1 MTTQTQLTGP
11 VRAVLDRHR
20 IPEILKQSNRWVT
33 WRAGDVKPTG
43 KFDKVP
49 INPRTG
55 RNISANDP
63 ANWFGFDEA
72 CAAYD
77 AGLCSGIGIA
87 LSDQPIVF
95 SDGAPLFL
103 TALDYDHCASKIV
116 EIKQDRN
123 ALGKAYAEISPSG
136 LGLRMFALSTEPI
149 KGGNAGHGRE
159 IYGSGRFMTVTGN
172 AGRGEVVEATKV
184 LQELVSRWFPT
195 ETKPKNLKNVTNT
208 LAFPPRPENPM
219 HVELIKSQLKC
230 VSADCSYEDW
240 TRIVWSVLSSGWKCA
255 VSLAEEWSRSA
266 PNQYDQTVFDTVVAS
281 FDSNRGITLG
291 TLHHYATKAGWESAK
306 PADQRVRPIVE
317 IGSTKATQGTPL
329 LTASDL
335 VILPALQW
343 RVKGLLPAKGM
354 ASIYGPSGS
363 GKTFLALDV
372 ACAIA
377 AGRPQWFG
385 SKVKGAP
392 VAYVALEGTAGLQQR
407 VKAWVLH
414 HKKTA
419 PNAIR
424 FVLGGFTLLA
434 PHHATALATEIV
446 GTLGRGAVVV
456 IDTLNQSAPGAD
468 ENSSVDMGTVISN
481 AKVLA
486 DAVDGLVILVHHSGK
501 DQTRGMRGHSS
512 LHAALDSVIEVVN
525 GPSGRSWRVTK
536 SKDGESG
543 VAHGFELVPYVVG
556 QDEDSEDITSCA
568 VRSALTGTNAKRSG
582 PTGKNQIAAL
592 QVMSGL
598 ASTRGGGISLADA
611 IQAVAAAFQG
621 PAGRRNSRAKEAIES
636 LTETGHLQLADGQIS
651 IP

>member
-1 MTTQTQLTGP
+1 MTPLPPHIAQSKGTPHTHLVFATGFIPVGTAFSVDWRQFNYMLQAAGHEAVVDKMHAKLVTPWTPADGLLTRKASSFGYTTMLVFDLDKINTMDIDQVVEWCKGRAALVHTTFSHGVDGRGCFRIFMLVEQQLSHSAYRSAHG
-11 VRAVLDRHR
+11 AVLATLPELAKRVDPSCADPSRCYFMPSCPAERKHLAEIR
-20 IPEILKQSNRWVT
+20 PSFGGPGIDVEALPIGSIGTSMPAQGATLASSASIGSPATGVLPAPATQGNRNTSLCSFLGREFSKGFTPEGVRSHAMAFGSSCIP
-33 WRAGDVKPTG
+33 PM
-43 KFDKVP
+43 
-49 INPRTG
+49 
-55 RNISANDP
+55 DP
-63 ANWFGFDEA
+63 AEVETTIQSMWRTHSNNHPQQNTVPPQGTR
-72 CAAYD
+72 
-77 AGLCSGIGIA
+77 L
-87 LSDQPIVF
+87 
-95 SDGAPLFL
+95 L
-103 TALDYDHCASKIV
+103 TAL
-116 EIKQDRN
+116 
-123 ALGKAYAEISPSG
+123 
-136 LGLRMFALSTEPI
+136 
-149 KGGNAGHGRE
+149 
-159 IYGSGRFMTVTGN
+159 
-172 AGRGEVVEATKV
+172 
-184 LQELVSRWFPT
+184 
-195 ETKPKNLKNVTNT
+195 
-208 LAFPPRPENPM
+208 
-219 HVELIKSQLKC
+219 
-230 VSADCSYEDW
+230 
-240 TRIVWSVLSSGWKCA
+240 
-255 VSLAEEWSRSA
+255 
-266 PNQYDQTVFDTVVAS
+266 
-281 FDSNRGITLG
+281 
-291 TLHHYATKAGWESAK
+291 
-306 PADQRVRPIVE
+306 
-317 IGSTKATQGTPL
+317 
-329 LTASDL
+329 DL

-363 GKTFLALDV
+363 GKTFLALDI

-377 AGRPQWFG
+377 AERPQWFG

-407 VKAWVLH
+407 VKAWELH
-414 HKKTA
+414 HKQTA

-568 VRSALTGTNAKRSG
+568 IRSALTGTNAKRSG

-592 QVMSGL
+592 QVVSGL
-598 ASTRGGGISLADA
+598 ARTRGGGISLADA
-611 IQAVAAAFQG
+611 MQAVAAAFQG
-621 PAGRRNSRAKEAIES
+621 PPGRRNSRAKEAIES
-636 LTETGHLQLADGQIS
+636 LTESGHLQLADGQIS